1 MSFILIFAILS
12 LILATGNPIYIL
24 FLAVYGVDSVMTIIF
39 RLLRKENIFKAHR
52 THLYQLLANEA
63 GGNRLVIAVCYG
75 VLQVGVGMLGVEAIK
90 HPLVTQVGIMFCS
103 LVLLALAYIGIRR
116 YVLNGQLKTS
126 KGF

>member
-1 MSFILIFAILS
+1 FILIFAILS
-12 LILATGNPIYIL
+12 LILVTGNPIYIL

-75 VLQVGVGMLGVEAIK
+75 ALQVGVGLLIIAALNHKTDVQQGVVVCILTLLTLLYLGVRKYASVSTNK
-90 HPLVTQVGIMFCS
+90 SNLH
-103 LVLLALAYIGIRR
+103 
-116 YVLNGQLKTS
+116 N
-126 KGF
+126 